1 MRKLWR
7 GRHGLRYATLDPWAF
22 AQGDVGQGDMARV
35 TLVGFAI
42 MKIGIVGCAGR
53 MGRMLVAEVLRTQGA
68 TLGGG
73 TEPQGPHIGTDLG
86 TLVGAKPAGVTVG
99 TDAKVLFAACDVVI
113 DFTVPAATRMH
124 ADLAAAAGKA
134 LVIGTT
140 GLDDGVRAVIAAA
153 AKKAPI
159 VQAPNMSTG
168 VNVLLAL
175 TEKLAS
181 VLKDDYD
188 IEIVEMHHRHKVDA
202 PSGTALGLGEAAARG
217 RGVSLNA
224 VARRSRDGQVGARPA
239 GEIGFATL
247 RGGDV
252 VGDHTVVFAA
262 DGERIEITHKASS
275 REVFARGA
283 VRAALWA
290 KGRAA
295 GLYTMR
301 DVLGL

>member
-1 MRKLWR
+1 
-7 GRHGLRYATLDPWAF
+7 
-22 AQGDVGQGDMARV
+22 
-35 TLVGFAI
+35 

-53 MGRMLVAEVLRTQGA
+53 MGRMLIAEVLRTKGA
-68 TLGGG
+68 ALGGG
-73 TEPQGPHIGTDLG
+73 TELAKSPALGADLG
-86 TLVGAKPAGVTVG
+86 TLAGQEPAGVKVTS
-99 TDAKVLFAACDVVI
+99 DARALFAACDAVI
-113 DFTVPAATRMH
+113 DFTTPAATAKHIEYAR
-124 ADLAAAAGKA
+124 AAGTA
-134 LVIGTT
+134 LIIGTT
-140 GLDDGVRAVIAAA
+140 GLPADAKGLLKAA
-153 AKKAPI
+153 AKKTVI
-159 VQAPNMSTG
+159 VQAPNMSSG

-181 VLKDDYD
+181 VLADDYD

-217 RGVSLNA
+217 RGVALNK
-224 VARRSRDGQVGARPA
+224 VARKARDGQVGARPR

-262 DGERIEITHKASS
+262 AGERIEITHKASS

-283 VRAALWA
+283 VRAALWT
-290 KGRAA
+290 KKRKA
-295 GLYTMR
+295 GLYSMR